1 MIAKPLPMFGH
12 GICCGRSPNN
22 ASNLTG
28 FGYPSHPL
36 EGYRGGLRN
45 GSNCGSKTARQAG

>member
-1 MIAKPLPMFGH
+1 MIAKSLPMFGH

-22 ASNLTG
+22 ARNLTG

-36 EGYRGGLRN
+36 EGYRGGMRN
-45 GSNCGSKTARQAG
+45 GSNPGLTTARQAG